1 MNVLINKGA
10 TLGTV
15 LTMPASG
22 YLSSTQY
29 GWPSV
34 FYAIGLISTGFGT
47 LWLIFG
53 ADSPSSHKSI
63 SYSER
68 NFIETSLGQ
77 VGEIKVIYTYL
88 FIIYCLSFELIG
100 VCVIF
105 ILSFAWYLGKK
116 YFLQFLF

>member
-1 MNVLINKGA
+1 MFKYNIIHNQGA

-34 FYAIGLISTGFGT
+34 FYAIGLLSIGFGT

-63 SYSER
+63 PFNER
-68 NFIETSLGQ
+68 NLIETSLGQ
-77 VGEIKVIYTYL
+77 VGEIKVL
-88 FIIYCLSFELIG
+88 
-100 VCVIF
+100 
-105 ILSFAWYLGKK
+105 
-116 YFLQFLF
+116 